1 LSRNPLAGGL
11 QYQVKDDTSTREDF
25 GVIANLKEQDEV

>member
-1 LSRNPLAGGL
+1 L